1 MKFKENA
8 EPVFTSEPHYD
19 LMVGGY
25 IKPEDL
31 LEADDAAKVNEALKL
46 VNQFM
51 DEAEEAGLIEVG

>member
-1 MKFKENA
+1 MNFKEDA
-8 EPVFTSEPHYD
+8 EPVYTSEPHYD

-31 LEADDAAKVNEALKL
+31 LEAEDAAKVTEAIKL

-51 DEAEEAGLIEVG
+51 EEAEEVGLIEVG